1 MKLVAYADDFES
13 LEYLTQAVACECE
26 WVTDIAQLTEYH
38 GTLMIV
44 SLSADV
50 RANEPLLRSLVS
62 LGNHVLLLQRVP
74 ILESAKFY
82 LSLGIRGYGNSMMH
96 RVYFEAA
103 LEALR
108 SNMIWLH
115 PEFTARLVLEVPSTS
130 SREFM
135 DLLSQREQEIAT
147 LLLEGKTNHEIGELL
162 HITARTVKAH
172 ASHLYHKLQA
182 KDRLDFALRYK

>member
-1 MKLVAYADDFES
+1 MKIVAYADDFET
-13 LEYLTQAVACECE
+13 LEHLTHIVTSECE
-26 WVTDIAQLTEYH
+26 WVTDSAQLAGYS
-38 GTLMIV
+38 GALMII

-62 LGNHVLLLQRVP
+62 SGNYVLLLQRVP

-96 RVYFEAA
+96 RVYVDAA
-103 LEALR
+103 LETLR

-130 SREFM
+130 SQEFM
-135 DLLSQREQEIAT
+135 SLLSEREQEIAT
-147 LLLEGKTNHEIGELL
+147 LLLEGKTNHEIGEIL

-172 ASHLYHKLQA
+172 ASHLYHKLQV
-182 KDRLDFALRYK
+182 KDRLDFALRYR